1 MEGVRIIVSSPVC
14 TVQAAR
20 TNGVTPFF
28 LRWGH
33 AANSTVQY
41 TTCVELV
48 AAAHSSGALVNSRAR
63 ATFRLCVEKQPSL
76 GFFRRERV
84 AVFPVAG

>member
-28 LRWGH
+28 FCVGDTLR
-33 AANSTVQY
+33 TVQY
-41 TTCVELV
+41 STVHDLCRT
-48 AAAHSSGALVNSRAR
+48 SSSSSFIRCFGQFASPCYVSALRGEI
-63 ATFRLCVEKQPSL
+63 T
-76 GFFRRERV
+76 
-84 AVFPVAG
+84 

>member
-14 TVQAAR
+14 TVQASR

-28 LRWGH
+28 FALGTRCEQY
-33 AANSTVQY
+33 STVQY

-63 ATFRLCVEKQPSL
+63 ATFRLCVEK
-76 GFFRRERV
+76 
-84 AVFPVAG
+84 